1 MLELSRWK
9 IIAVV
14 LAAVFGIVFT
24 LPNFVQFLPADMR
37 AKVQAVLPGQT
48 LNLGLDLR
56 GGSHLLYEV
65 DTQALIKEKLTTL
78 SEDIRSTLDQEQIA
92 SSYPVIT
99 GHSVQVQITDPR
111 QLDQAMTAVGKL
123 AQPIAGGNL
132 GLREFDISQQ
142 PPNIITFTMS
152 DRAATAEAASAV
164 QREIEIIRK
173 RVDALGTKEAS
184 ITPEGTSRIVIEA
197 PGESDPERLKAVIG
211 KTAKLTFQMVDEGV
225 SREDANNPQAPIPP
239 SDIRLP
245 SDSKYEKFVVVKK
258 RIVVGGEDLTDAHLG
273 FDQYNRPAI
282 DFRFDSK
289 GATRF
294 ADTTIHNL
302 GKRFAIILD
311 NRSISA
317 PVIQSPITGGSGDIE
332 GNFTQQEATD
342 LSQLLKSGALP
353 APLNVVEQRT
363 VGPELGNDAIKAGA
377 ISLGIGALAI
387 VIFIILAYGL
397 FGVFAVVALIV
408 NILMI
413 LAFMSTTQATM
424 TLPGIAG
431 MILTLA
437 VAVDANVLIYERMRD
452 EQRTGHAAM
461 AAADHGFRRALV
473 SIIDAN
479 ITTLISA
486 LIMFQFG
493 VGPVRG
499 FAWTLVIGV
508 LTSVFTAVLI
518 TQVLIGWWFK
528 VAKPKHLPI

>member
-9 IIAVV
+9 VIAVV

-24 LPNFVQFLPADMR
+24 LPNFLPADVR
-37 AKVQAVLPGQT
+37 AKLPGFLPNQT

-78 SEDIRSTLDQEQIA
+78 VEDIRTTLNQEQIGA
-92 SSYPVIT
+92 SEPVIS
-99 GHSVQVQITDPR
+99 GHTVRVQISDPR
-111 QLDQAMTAVGKL
+111 QLDQAMQAVQKL
-123 AQPIAGGNL
+123 SSTVAGNAA
-132 GLREFDISQQ
+132 LREFDISQA
-142 PPNIITFTMS
+142 PPNTIVFSMS

-164 QREIEIIRK
+164 TREIEIIRK

-184 ITPEGTSRIVIEA
+184 ITPEGTSSIVIEA
-197 PGESDPERLKAVIG
+197 PGESDPERLKSVIG
-211 KTAKLTFQMVDEGV
+211 KTAKLTFQMVDESV
-225 SREDANNPQAPIPP
+225 SREDQANPQAPVPP
-239 SDIRLP
+239 SSVRLP
-245 SDSKYEKFVVVKK
+245 SDETYEKWVVVKK
-258 RIVVGGEDLTDAHLG
+258 RILVSGEDLTDARLG
-273 FDQYNRPAI
+273 FDQYNRPSI
-282 DFRFDSK
+282 NFRFDSK

-294 ADTTIHNL
+294 ADVTIHNT

-311 NRSISA
+311 NRVISA
-317 PVIQSPITGGSGDIE
+317 PVIETPITGGTGEIT
-332 GNFTQQEATD
+332 GNFTQQSATD
-342 LSQLLKSGALP
+342 LAQLLKSGALP

-363 VGPELGNDAIKAGA
+363 VGPELGADAIRAGA

-387 VIFIILAYGL
+387 VVFITLAYGL
-397 FGVFAVVALIV
+397 FGVFAVIALMV

-413 LAFMSTTQATM
+413 LAFMSSTQATM
-424 TLPGIAG
+424 TLPGVAG
-431 MILTLA
+431 IILTLA

-452 EQRTGHAAM
+452 EARSGHAAM

-473 SIIDAN
+473 SIVDAN

-499 FAWTLVIGV
+499 FAWTLFIGV

-528 VAKPKHLPI
+528 AARPKTLPI

>member
-9 IIAVV
+9 VISVV
-14 LAAVFGIVFT
+14 LAAIFGIVFT
-24 LPNFVQFLPADMR
+24 LPNFLPANVR
-37 AKVQAVLPGQT
+37 SQLPAWVPSQT

-78 SEDIRSTLDQEQIA
+78 VEDLRQTLNQDNIAASE
-92 SSYPVIT
+92 PVIS
-99 GHSVQVQITDPR
+99 GHTVQLQVVDPR
-111 QLDQAMTAVGKL
+111 QLDQAMQAVQKL
-123 AQPIAGGNL
+123 SQPVANNPS
-132 GLREFDISQQ
+132 LREFDVSQRA
-142 PPNIITFTMS
+142 PNTIVFSMS

-197 PGESDPERLKAVIG
+197 PGESDPERLKNVIG
-211 KTAKLTFQMVDEGV
+211 KTAKLTFQMVDDSISQQDQQVAG
-225 SREDANNPQAPIPP
+225 APVPP
-239 SDIRLP
+239 SSVQLP
-245 SDSKYEKFVVVKK
+245 SDEKYERFVVVKK
-258 RIVVGGEDLTDAHLG
+258 RVLVSGEDLTDARFS
-273 FDQYNRPAI
+273 FDQNGLPAI
-282 DFRFDSK
+282 TFRFDTK

-294 ADTTIHNL
+294 ADVTIHNV
-302 GKRFAIILD
+302 GKRFAIVLD
-311 NRSISA
+311 NRVISA
-317 PVIQSPITGGSGDIE
+317 PRIDTPITAGTGEIT
-332 GNFTQQEATD
+332 GNFTQQSATD
-342 LSQLLKSGALP
+342 LAQLLKSGALP

-363 VGPELGNDAIKAGA
+363 VGPELGADAIRSGA
-377 ISLGIGALAI
+377 ISLGIGAVAI
-387 VIFIILAYGL
+387 IAFIILAYGL
-397 FGVFAVVALIV
+397 FGVFAVIALIV

-424 TLPGIAG
+424 TLPGVAG
-431 MILTLA
+431 IILTLA

-479 ITTLISA
+479 ITSLISA

-499 FAWTLVIGV
+499 FAWTLLIGV
-508 LTSVFTAVLI
+508 VSSVFTAVVI

-528 VAKPKHLPI
+528 TFRPKTLPI